1 MSALLFHNV
10 AQVVTCAGP
19 ARARRGG
26 EMGDA
31 QARRGVGVLVV
42 DDRIA
47 MVAPPD
53 ELERA
58 HPSARRIDCEGGLL
72 MPGLVDSHTH
82 AVFGRPRYE
91 EQEMRAAGVAYMEIA
106 RRGGGIH
113 ASVRD
118 VRERGLDDLAALAE
132 ARLRRLASY
141 GTTTVEVKSGY
152 GLTLDDELK
161 LLRAIARVAERLP
174 MRIIPTWL
182 GAHEIPLDYR
192 ERENGGAS
200 YVKLLVNEML
210 PAVTAGGLARF
221 ADVFCEPGVFTTAE
235 ARAILEASKRAGL
248 ALKLHADE
256 LEPSGGAE
264 LGAALGATSADHLA
278 AVSEAGIAALAGS
291 PTVATLLPG
300 TMLFLGRPRQ
310 APARA
315 LIEAGA
321 AVALATDFNPGTS
334 PTVNFPL
341 ILTLGVSQLH
351 MSAAEVVV
359 AATVNGAAALG
370 LADET
375 GQIAPGF
382 SADLALFDCEDIR
395 ELPYWYGDR
404 RCRGTWVRGET
415 CHPSSAPI
423 S

>member
-1 MSALLFHNV
+1 
-10 AQVVTCAGP
+10 
-19 ARARRGG
+19 
-26 EMGDA
+26 MGDA
-31 QARRGVGVLVV
+31 EVRRGVGVLVV
-42 DDRIA
+42 GEHIVR
-47 MVAPPD
+47 VAPAE
-53 ELERA
+53 ELERER
-58 HPSARRIDCEGGLL
+58 PDARHIDCAGGLL

-91 EQEMRAAGVAYMEIA
+91 EQELRAAGVAYMEIA
-106 RRGGGIH
+106 KHGGGIH

-118 VRERGLDDLAALAE
+118 VRQRDADDLVALAE

-152 GLTLDDELK
+152 GLTLEDELK
-161 LLRAIARVAERLP
+161 LLRAIATVAHRVP
-174 MRIIPTWL
+174 MRVVPTWL
-182 GAHEIPLDYR
+182 GAHEVPQEYR
-192 ERENGGAS
+192 ERANGGAS
-200 YVKLLVNEML
+200 YVKMLLGDML
-210 PAVTAGGLARF
+210 PAVLTERLARF
-221 ADVFCEPGVFTTAE
+221 ADVFCEPEVFTTE
-235 ARAILEASKRAGL
+235 QAREILRASKSAGL
-248 ALKLHADE
+248 GLKLHADE

-264 LGAALGATSADHLA
+264 LAAELGATSADHLA
-278 AVSEAGIAALAGS
+278 AVSERGIAALAGS
-291 PTVATLLPG
+291 QTVATLLPG

-310 APARA
+310 APART

-351 MSAAEVVV
+351 MSVAEAIV

-370 LADET
+370 IADHV

-415 CHPSSAPI
+415 CHSSSAPI

>member
-1 MSALLFHNV
+1 VSLLFLN
-10 AQVVTCAGP
+10 ASQVVTCAGP
-19 ARARRGG
+19 PRARRGA

-31 QARRGVGVLVV
+31 QVRSGVGVLVV
-42 DDRIA
+42 GDSIA
-47 MVAPPD
+47 GVGPPD

-58 HPSARRIDCEGGLL
+58 RPDAQRIDCGGGVL

-82 AVFGRPRYE
+82 AIFGRPRYE
-91 EQEMRAAGVAYMEIA
+91 EQELRAAGAAYMEIA

-118 VRERGLDDLAALAE
+118 VRARDADELVALAE
-132 ARLRRLASY
+132 QRLRRLASY

-152 GLTLDDELK
+152 GLTVDDELK
-161 LLRAIARVAERLP
+161 LLRVIAQVAERVP
-174 MRIIPTWL
+174 MRVVPTWL
-182 GAHEIPLDYR
+182 GAHEIPPDYR
-192 ERENGGAS
+192 AQPEGSAS
-200 YVKLLVNEML
+200 YVKLILHEML
-210 PAVTAGGLARF
+210 PAVISQQLARF
-221 ADVFCEPGVFTTAE
+221 ADVFCEPGVFTTDQ
-235 ARAILEASKRAGL
+235 ARAILQASHRAGL

-256 LEPSGGAE
+256 LEPSRGAELAAE
-264 LGAALGATSADHLA
+264 LGAVSADHLA
-278 AVSEAGIAALAGS
+278 AISETGIAALAAS
-291 PTVATLLPG
+291 QTVATLLPG

-341 ILTLGVSQLH
+341 MLTLAVSQLH
-351 MSAAEVVV
+351 MSVAETVV

-370 LADET
+370 IADRV

-404 RCRGTWVRGET
+404 RCRGTWVRGQT
-415 CHPSSAPI
+415 CHPFSAPI